1 MPKDR
6 KWLCENESCRAL
18 LGFIDEK
25 LNQVRI
31 KYKDLYVSVE
41 GGRIVI
47 KCRRC
52 ARDNEL
58 TDQDYLLYLNEKYA
72 QQVANEKAA
81 EGKKEGKKE
90 EKKA

>member
-18 LGFIDEK
+18 LGFIDET

-41 GGRIVI
+41 GGRVVI

-72 QQVANEKAA
+72 KETAAKEAVAKKAA
-81 EGKKEGKKE
+81 EEK

>member
-18 LGFIDEK
+18 LGFIDET

-41 GGRIVI
+41 GGRVVI

-58 TDQDYLLYLNEKYA
+58 TDKDYLLYLQRNYEEA
-72 QQVANEKAA
+72 QAAKKAA
-81 EGKKEGKKE
+81 EEKQKPKE